1 MVERLIEMN
10 TDIFLDPI
18 FIAVAAVLLIVL
30 IWFLVYYFRSR
41 NRVNKLTKEFDH
53 EKQTLI
59 EDYEATQEE
68 DRLLHK
74 KEVSALNEKYYK
86 ATEQLNKRLR
96 SVSQFTS
103 DKGEYLTDLALKD
116 LKNQLVKEDKIR
128 DLDMHIL
135 SNIYLPSRN
144 YTNTRKVD
152 HLVLTR
158 TGIYLMESR
167 FWKGHIIHGVSEQ
180 NFEQLPYVENFFEL
194 LGLNKK
200 QEQTFIFEKK
210 DDLNVTVSHFNH
222 MIEEAKLT
230 AEKLKNV
237 LKLQFDVVPV
247 VFFNPEDN
255 GNYSIANYSNDPS
268 VKVLIG
274 NEELDEYFKKYVF
287 HGRFQYTVKDLTDIV
302 DQLKALNP

>member
-1 MVERLIEMN
+1 MN
-10 TDIFLDPI
+10 TDILLDPV
-18 FIAVAAVLLIVL
+18 FIAVSALLVIILIVFL
-30 IWFLVYYFRSR
+30 IYYFRSR
-41 NRVNKLTKEFDH
+41 NTVNKITEEYEQEKNTLKEEF
-53 EKQTLI
+53 
-59 EDYEATQEE
+59 EAIQEE
-68 DRLLHK
+68 ERLEHK
-74 KEVSALNEKYYK
+74 KEVSGLNERYNKD
-86 ATEQLNKRLR
+86 TERLNKRLN

-103 DKGEYLTDLALKD
+103 NKGEYLTDLALID
-116 LKNQLVKEDKIR
+116 IKNKLVKDEKIR
-128 DLDMHIL
+128 DMDMHIL

-158 TGIYLMESR
+158 TGIYLLESR
-167 FWKGHIIHGVSEQ
+167 FWKGHIIHGVNEQ

-194 LGLNKK
+194 LNLDKK
-200 QEQTFIFEKK
+200 TEQTFIFEKK
-210 DDLNVTVSHFNH
+210 DDMNVVVNHFNH
-222 MIEEAKLT
+222 MIEETKLT

-247 VFFNPEDN
+247 IFFNPEDN

-274 NEELDEYFKKYVF
+274 NEELDEYFNKYVF

-302 DQLKALNP
+302 EQLEALNP

>member
-1 MVERLIEMN
+1 MN
-10 TDIFLDPI
+10 TDILLDPV
-18 FIAVAAVLLIVL
+18 FIAVSALLVIILIVFL
-30 IWFLVYYFRSR
+30 IYYFRSR
-41 NRVNKLTKEFDH
+41 NTVNKITEEYEQEKNTLKEEF
-53 EKQTLI
+53 ETI
-59 EDYEATQEE
+59 QEE
-68 DRLLHK
+68 ERLEHK
-74 KEVSALNEKYYK
+74 KEVSGLNERYNKD
-86 ATEQLNKRLR
+86 TERLNKRLN

-103 DKGEYLTDLALKD
+103 NKGEYLTDLALID
-116 LKNQLVKEDKIR
+116 IKNKLVKDEKIR
-128 DLDMHIL
+128 DMDMHIL

-158 TGIYLMESR
+158 TGIYLLESR
-167 FWKGHIIHGVSEQ
+167 FWKGHIIHGVNEQ

-194 LGLNKK
+194 LNLDKK
-200 QEQTFIFEKK
+200 TEQTFIFEKK
-210 DDLNVTVSHFNH
+210 DDMNVVVNHFNH
-222 MIEEAKLT
+222 MIEETKLT

-247 VFFNPEDN
+247 IFFNPEDN

-274 NEELDEYFKKYVF
+274 NEELDEYFNKYVF

-302 DQLKALNP
+302 EQLEALNP

>member
-1 MVERLIEMN
+1 MN
-10 TDIFLDPI
+10 TDILLDPV
-18 FIAVAAVLLIVL
+18 FIAVSALLVIILIVFL
-30 IWFLVYYFRSR
+30 IYYFRSR
-41 NRVNKLTKEFDH
+41 NTVNKITEEYEQEKNTLKEDF
-53 EKQTLI
+53 
-59 EDYEATQEE
+59 EAIQEE
-68 DRLLHK
+68 ERLEHK
-74 KEVSALNEKYYK
+74 KEVSGLNERYNKD
-86 ATEQLNKRLR
+86 TERLNKRLN

-103 DKGEYLTDLALKD
+103 NKGEYLTDLALID
-116 LKNQLVKEDKIR
+116 IKNKLVKDEKIR
-128 DLDMHIL
+128 DMDMHIL

-158 TGIYLMESR
+158 TGIYLLESR
-167 FWKGHIIHGVSEQ
+167 FWKGHIIHGVNEQ

-194 LGLNKK
+194 LNLDKK
-200 QEQTFIFEKK
+200 TEQTFIFEKK
-210 DDLNVTVSHFNH
+210 DDMNVVVNHFNH
-222 MIEEAKLT
+222 MIEETKLT

-247 VFFNPEDN
+247 IFFNPEDN

-274 NEELDEYFKKYVF
+274 NEELDEYFNKYVF

-302 DQLKALNP
+302 EQLEALNP